1 MAYTS
6 IASSEIEVGQ
16 PVDQELL
23 QKVKDNFDFFNA
35 EFLNRDS
42 MNAVV
47 NGSFENA
54 SSNTPENWTVTLY
67 TGGAATYQDATTDVM
82 HGKGAL
88 SFTHPGGAGN
98 GGGYVQSD
106 YFPVSTYIN
115 GHIVISHLVKCSAT
129 SFGYSM
135 PVYFY
140 DKDKNYTTLVV
151 MSSLATWTANKV
163 YRRVSLVSPPTDSK
177 FARVLLICG
186 GTALTS
192 SGTMTV
198 DNVMID
204 NMGVVRDVVTYDDS
218 TALSNGSQAS
228 TDWNTHSTF
237 YVDLPRSNTDY
248 IAEVTFEHGAYCLTT
263 VSTTPIQQLS
273 TAQARFRKGT
283 TYMPHGST
291 YTMSTSTAIGQS
303 NHIEVTFRTTG
314 GRVPINFE
322 TQNLGATGVT
332 VYSKKT
338 SPITHCHMLPMST

>member
-16 PVDQELL
+16 PVDQELW

-106 YFPVSTYIN
+106 YFPISTYPN
-115 GHIVISHLVKCSAT
+115 SHIVVSHLIKCSAT
-129 SFGYSM
+129 SMRYSM

-140 DKDKNYTTLVV
+140 DTDKNYTTLII
-151 MSSLATWTANKV
+151 MSSMATWTATK
-163 YRRVSLVSPPTDSK
+163 YTARLPLSHRQPEASLP
-177 FARVLLICG
+177 VL
-186 GTALTS
+186 S
-192 SGTMTV
+192 
-198 DNVMID
+198 
-204 NMGVVRDVVTYDDS
+204 
-218 TALSNGSQAS
+218 
-228 TDWNTHSTF
+228 
-237 YVDLPRSNTDY
+237 
-248 IAEVTFEHGAYCLTT
+248 
-263 VSTTPIQQLS
+263 
-273 TAQARFRKGT
+273 
-283 TYMPHGST
+283 
-291 YTMSTSTAIGQS
+291 
-303 NHIEVTFRTTG
+303 
-314 GRVPINFE
+314 
-322 TQNLGATGVT
+322 
-332 VYSKKT
+332 
-338 SPITHCHMLPMST
+338 